1 MDKEF
6 KVNNHTDMDLNG
18 LSGEITKFYPYI
30 KEKLGFD
37 KPVVVN
43 LVSDP
48 ENGKNIFG
56 TTAQYSPMDMTI
68 DIFVDGRHPKDILR
82 SLSHELVHHT
92 QNCRGDFDKIGSTA
106 HGYAQKDPFLRKL
119 EAEAYLLGNGLL
131 FRDFE
136 DMRKSKMKTNENKF
150 NLKDMIRNM
159 LNETINEYVDTME
172 TIEEDAYED
181 EPMEE
186 GDEMDVDEAKL
197 PKNWRS
203 LPTDHPSRVAF
214 RKKYRARKAKRS
226 AKKASKRK
234 DRTMNFSDEE
244 GSVITAK
251 PRKGREMKFSDKEG
265 GTIRTPTGTSA
276 SSDKMNALLQ
286 PYKKDGKTSK
296 PKAVA
301 KSKSKRKPDLAD
313 EIGMTSIQP
322 KKFKG
327 IKGLEKKIA
336 GKRPELKSREIKVAS
351 PEQMTAFAGKK
362 KAPDSTAVAKPGT
375 GGRKKMNETT
385 NNANVD
391 SRNDEEWYNDSLYE
405 SLVKKWTK

>member
-1 MDKEF
+1 MDFKMDKEF

-82 SLSHELVHHT
+82 SLSHELVHHA

-214 RKKYRARKAKRS
+214 RKKYRARRAKSAKR
-226 AKKASKRK
+226 KTRKRK
-234 DRTMNFSDEE
+234 DREMN
-244 GSVITAK
+244 
-251 PRKGREMKFSDKEG
+251 FSDKEG
-265 GTIRTPTGTSA
+265 GTIRTPTGTSP
-276 SSDKMNALLQ
+276 SSDKMNALNQLLSLTE
-286 PYKKDGKTSK
+286 PDKMFAKKDGKTSK

-301 KSKSKRKPDLAD
+301 RSKSKRKPDLAD

-336 GKRPELKSREIKVAS
+336 GKSPELKSRKIKVAS
-351 PEQMTAFAGKK
+351 PEQMAAFAKK
-362 KAPDSTAVAKPGT
+362 KKGTEKKAVATPGT
-375 GGRKKMNETT
+375 AGKMPMDETT

>member
-82 SLSHELVHHT
+82 SLSHELVHHA

-159 LNETINEYVDTME
+159 LNETINEYIDTME
-172 TIEEDAYED
+172 TIEEDGYED
-181 EPMEE
+181 EAMEE
-186 GDEMDVDEAKL
+186 QSVERINFPPQRIRSLRGAPKPRLTRKQMRLAKQGNPEAKAA
-197 PKNWRS
+197 
-203 LPTDHPSRVAF
+203 VQ
-214 RKKYRARKAKRS
+214 ARRDWVKA
-226 AKKASKRK
+226 
-234 DRTMNFSDEE
+234 N
-244 GSVITAK
+244 
-251 PRKGREMKFSDKEG
+251 RKGRSSQVRVAGVGHGGERERKPVEPIPNLRGGGERSRIADMAADRKKSDRMSSMLDRANASPAERRAANAKRFKAVSPELDVALKG
-265 GTIRTPTGTSA
+265 LDTTIA
-276 SSDKMNALLQ
+276 NA
-286 PYKKDGKTSK
+286 
-296 PKAVA
+296 PKAHKGEGPKSMMATDGSDDPIFGKPEKEKMANPRLNIREA
-301 KSKSKRKPDLAD
+301 K
-313 EIGMTSIQP
+313 
-322 KKFKG
+322 
-327 IKGLEKKIA
+327 
-336 GKRPELKSREIKVAS
+336 
-351 PEQMTAFAGKK
+351 
-362 KAPDSTAVAKPGT
+362 
-375 GGRKKMNETT
+375 
-385 NNANVD
+385 NNADN
-391 SRNDEEWYNDSLYE
+391 RNDKEWYNDTLFE
-405 SLVKKWTK
+405 NLVKKWTK